1 MLASVL
7 KILVEFFKLLG
18 YIVDFIGSVFYLTIV
33 ARLDSRNRTPFIYGL
48 KVSQNFRILHS

>member
-33 ARLDSRNRTPFIYGL
+33 ARLDSRNRTPLLYDL